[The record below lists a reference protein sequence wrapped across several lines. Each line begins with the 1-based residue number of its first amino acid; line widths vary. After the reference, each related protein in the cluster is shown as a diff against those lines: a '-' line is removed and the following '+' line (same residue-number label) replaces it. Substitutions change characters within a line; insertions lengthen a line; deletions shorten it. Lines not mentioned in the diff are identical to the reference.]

1 MASSSVETLR
11 RDFDGSFALPPR
23 DTATDGIDLL
33 AIRVGERALAFRLSE
48 IAAIATGRRL
58 TETPSSNPE
67 LLGLVGVR
75 GALVAVL
82 DLGAMLGEQT
92 RSEAPR
98 WVALC
103 QGDDQLALGF
113 DTLEGHLRV
122 PPSALEAVEGERLGL
137 VAHVVRSESGP
148 RSVVS
153 VPRIAAKMTA
163 LAGRARPEKGTK

>member
-11 RDFDGSFALPPR
+11 SDFDGSFAVPPR
-23 DTATDGIDLL
+23 DAATDGVDLL
-33 AIRVGERALAFRLSE
+33 AVRVGERALAFRLSE
-48 IAAIATGRRL
+48 IATIAAGRRL

-82 DLGAMLGEQT
+82 DLAAMLGEQT

-113 DTLEGHLRV
+113 DMLEGHLRV
-122 PPSALEAVEGERLGL
+122 PPSALEAVEGARLGL
-137 VAHVVRSESGP
+137 VSHLVRGDSGP
-148 RSVVS
+148 RSLVS
-153 VPRIAAKMTA
+153 VPRIAARVKA
-163 LAGRARPEKGTK
+163 LAGRERPEKGTK